1 MDAKLN
7 FVYAVIVVSVSASH
21 SQSRIDSFAIFLMTL
36 EGVFMETEIQEK
48 ESESIKR

>member
-21 SQSRIDSFAIFLMTL
+21 SRSRIFLMTL
-36 EGVFMETEIQEK
+36 EGVFMETEIQGK